1 MKKKISQKEGR
12 SGLTPGKMNF
22 LSTQTALRSMKNQEL
37 KVKEEDQQVKGKIR
51 VNTPR
56 EIWWEVIMMIKED
69 RKESRVKKGVEKS
82 REKY

>member
-1 MKKKISQKEGR
+1 
-12 SGLTPGKMNF
+12 
-22 LSTQTALRSMKNQEL
+22 MKNQEL